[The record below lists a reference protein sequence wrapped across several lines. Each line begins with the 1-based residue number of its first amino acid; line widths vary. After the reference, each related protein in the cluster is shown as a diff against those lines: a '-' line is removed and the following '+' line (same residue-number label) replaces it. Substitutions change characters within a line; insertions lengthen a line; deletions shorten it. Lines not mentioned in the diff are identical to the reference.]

1 MTTITN
7 IRIMKKAIDQDTL
20 QALISSSAMHDF
32 RVVRHS
38 QGWTLQGR
46 LGASWLPVRSRREPV
61 RVWAS
66 LSAVGRFC
74 EAMGIRGFAVE
85 L

>member
-1 MTTITN
+1 
-7 IRIMKKAIDQDTL
+7 MKKAIQQDTL
-20 QALISSSAMHDF
+20 EALVSAQALREIRAC
-32 RVVRHS
+32 RVEN
-38 QGWTLQGR
+38 GWTLHGR

-66 LSAVGRFC
+66 LTAVERFC
-74 EAMGIRGFAVE
+74 TSIGIRQLQVE

>member
-1 MTTITN
+1 
-7 IRIMKKAIDQDTL
+7 MKKAIQQDTL
-20 QALISSSAMHDF
+20 EALVSAQALREIRAC
-32 RVVRHS
+32 RVAN
-38 QGWTLQGR
+38 GWSLQGR

-66 LSAVGRFC
+66 LTAVGRFC
-74 EAMGIRGFAVE
+74 DSVGIRQLTVE